1 MEMNSPDSTKNGNS
15 AGTTDC
21 AQSASPSRTA
31 CAVSS
36 ERASTTA
43 ITASSAAAGA
53 YRHLIRITSLHS
65 MSAVPGL
72 SPGQAS
78 FPAARHRLL
87 RMGGDAVEK
96 KKLTQVGLAA
106 MERLDLPG
114 QLAADVPQMQL
125 TGKNDFYMLGHKG
138 VLSYSTELI
147 EISGGSILVRVVG
160 SRLQLLAMTEE
171 ELRIGGAV
179 DRVELVG

>member
-1 MEMNSPDSTKNGNS
+1 MPTPRRVRRPAAAERRREHPGAAMEVNSPDSTKNGNS

-53 YRHLIRITSLHS
+53 YRHLIRITSFHS
-65 MSAVPGL
+65 MSAAPGL

-87 RMGGDAVEK
+87 RMGG
-96 KKLTQVGLAA
+96 
-106 MERLDLPG
+106 
-114 QLAADVPQMQL
+114 
-125 TGKNDFYMLGHKG
+125 
-138 VLSYSTELI
+138 
-147 EISGGSILVRVVG
+147 
-160 SRLQLLAMTEE
+160 
-171 ELRIGGAV
+171 
-179 DRVELVG
+179 

>member
-1 MEMNSPDSTKNGNS
+1 M
-15 AGTTDC
+15 
-21 AQSASPSRTA
+21 
-31 CAVSS
+31 
-36 ERASTTA
+36 
-43 ITASSAAAGA
+43 SAA
-53 YRHLIRITSLHS
+53 
-65 MSAVPGL
+65 PGL
-72 SPGQAS
+72 STGQAS

-96 KKLTQVGLAA
+96 KKLAQVGLAA

>member
-1 MEMNSPDSTKNGNS
+1 M
-15 AGTTDC
+15 
-21 AQSASPSRTA
+21 
-31 CAVSS
+31 
-36 ERASTTA
+36 
-43 ITASSAAAGA
+43 
-53 YRHLIRITSLHS
+53 
-65 MSAVPGL
+65 
-72 SPGQAS
+72 
-78 FPAARHRLL
+78 
-87 RMGGDAVEK
+87 EK

-114 QLAADVPQMQL
+114 QLAADVPQMQF

>member
-1 MEMNSPDSTKNGNS
+1 M
-15 AGTTDC
+15 
-21 AQSASPSRTA
+21 
-31 CAVSS
+31 
-36 ERASTTA
+36 
-43 ITASSAAAGA
+43 
-53 YRHLIRITSLHS
+53 
-65 MSAVPGL
+65 
-72 SPGQAS
+72 
-78 FPAARHRLL
+78 
-87 RMGGDAVEK
+87 EK

-160 SRLQLLAMTEE
+160 SRLQLLAVCVHPCFPVRCCAAGHIARKRLLHLHKLSIAYIQATLDIILNMFF
-171 ELRIGGAV
+171 
-179 DRVELVG
+179 

>member
-1 MEMNSPDSTKNGNS
+1 
-15 AGTTDC
+15 
-21 AQSASPSRTA
+21 
-31 CAVSS
+31 
-36 ERASTTA
+36 
-43 ITASSAAAGA
+43 
-53 YRHLIRITSLHS
+53 
-65 MSAVPGL
+65 
-72 SPGQAS
+72 
-78 FPAARHRLL
+78 
-87 RMGGDAVEK
+87 MGGDAVEK

-125 TGKNDFYMLGHKG
+125 TGKNDVYMLGHNG

>member
-1 MEMNSPDSTKNGNS
+1 
-15 AGTTDC
+15 
-21 AQSASPSRTA
+21 
-31 CAVSS
+31 
-36 ERASTTA
+36 
-43 ITASSAAAGA
+43 
-53 YRHLIRITSLHS
+53 
-65 MSAVPGL
+65 MSAVPGY
-72 SPGQAS
+72 PPDRQV
-78 FPAARHRLL
+78 FPPRGIDFCAW
-87 RMGGDAVEK
+87 GGDAVEK

>member
-1 MEMNSPDSTKNGNS
+1 M
-15 AGTTDC
+15 
-21 AQSASPSRTA
+21 
-31 CAVSS
+31 
-36 ERASTTA
+36 
-43 ITASSAAAGA
+43 
-53 YRHLIRITSLHS
+53 
-65 MSAVPGL
+65 
-72 SPGQAS
+72 
-78 FPAARHRLL
+78 
-87 RMGGDAVEK
+87 EK

-125 TGKNDFYMLGHKG
+125 HRPKTTFYMLGHKG

-160 SRLQLLAMTEE
+160 EPPALLAMTEE
-171 ELRIGGAV
+171 ELRIGGTV

>member
-43 ITASSAAAGA
+43 ITANSALPRART
-53 YRHLIRITSLHS
+53 RHLIRITSLHS

-87 RMGGDAVEK
+87 RMGG
-96 KKLTQVGLAA
+96 
-106 MERLDLPG
+106 
-114 QLAADVPQMQL
+114 
-125 TGKNDFYMLGHKG
+125 
-138 VLSYSTELI
+138 
-147 EISGGSILVRVVG
+147 
-160 SRLQLLAMTEE
+160 
-171 ELRIGGAV
+171 
-179 DRVELVG
+179 

>member
-1 MEMNSPDSTKNGNS
+1 
-15 AGTTDC
+15 
-21 AQSASPSRTA
+21 
-31 CAVSS
+31 
-36 ERASTTA
+36 
-43 ITASSAAAGA
+43 
-53 YRHLIRITSLHS
+53 
-65 MSAVPGL
+65 
-72 SPGQAS
+72 
-78 FPAARHRLL
+78 
-87 RMGGDAVEK
+87 MGGDAVEK

-106 MERLDLPG
+106 MEWLDLPG

>member
-1 MEMNSPDSTKNGNS
+1 
-15 AGTTDC
+15 
-21 AQSASPSRTA
+21 
-31 CAVSS
+31 
-36 ERASTTA
+36 
-43 ITASSAAAGA
+43 
-53 YRHLIRITSLHS
+53 

>member
-1 MEMNSPDSTKNGNS
+1 M
-15 AGTTDC
+15 
-21 AQSASPSRTA
+21 
-31 CAVSS
+31 
-36 ERASTTA
+36 
-43 ITASSAAAGA
+43 
-53 YRHLIRITSLHS
+53 
-65 MSAVPGL
+65 
-72 SPGQAS
+72 
-78 FPAARHRLL
+78 
-87 RMGGDAVEK
+87 EK

-147 EISGGSILVRVVG
+147 EISGGSILVRG